1 MCLAHSMAHSM
12 LPDVTRASDS
22 TARHPGHPG
31 HPGHLGHPG
40 HQLGADRDGQRS
52 TTCDG
57 AAWQRSG
64 HIGNSPKHLGWDAT
78 NGEEMSYG

>member
-1 MCLAHSMAHSM
+1 MCLAHSMAHST

-31 HPGHLGHPG
+31 HPGTQGP
-40 HQLGADRDGQRS
+40 QLAAARDGHRT
-52 TTCDG
+52 TTCHG

-64 HIGNSPKHLGWDAT
+64 NIGNSPKHFGWDAT
-78 NGEEMSYG
+78 NGEEMGYG

>member
-1 MCLAHSMAHSM
+1 MSSRIAWPIARYQM
-12 LPDVTRASDS
+12 LPEPVIRL
-22 TARHPGHPG
+22 PGTQGTQGP
-31 HPGHLGHPG
+31 
-40 HQLGADRDGQRS
+40 QLAADRDGQRS

-64 HIGNSPKHLGWDAT
+64 HIGNKHLGWDAT